1 MNARQIKSFAPPHHG
16 VARLTMGAGK
26 RSKEVCVRENPDNY
40 DAELLLRLYE
50 LRREEKLRRA
60 RQWLIEKFQADSLE
74 DLEKQIPP
82 GSEENAF
89 FRMTVSYWDMAAS
102 LVNHSLLK
110 EELFFENTAEF
121 WLIWEKVRHFA
132 PALREARK
140 NPLAWKNLETL
151 ARKYE
156 QWMATRA
163 PEALEVIRKRLRK

>member
-1 MNARQIKSFAPPHHG
+1 
-16 VARLTMGAGK
+16 
-26 RSKEVCVRENPDNY
+26 VRENPDNY

-60 RQWLIEKFQADSLE
+60 REWMIGKFRADSVE
-74 DLEKQIPP
+74 DLGRQFPL

-89 FRMTVSYWDMAAS
+89 FRMAVSYWDMAAS
-102 LVNHSLLK
+102 LVNHGLLK
-110 EELFFENTAEF
+110 EDLFFENTAEF
-121 WLIWEKVRHFA
+121 WLIWEKVKHLA

-156 QWMATRA
+156 QWMAARA
-163 PEALEVIRKRLRK
+163 PEALDDLRKRLKDAAKK

>member
-1 MNARQIKSFAPPHHG
+1 
-16 VARLTMGAGK
+16 
-26 RSKEVCVRENPDNY
+26 VRESPDNY

-60 RQWLIEKFQADSLE
+60 REWLAGKFQADSKE
-74 DLEKQIPP
+74 DFDRQYPL

-89 FRMTVSYWDMAAS
+89 FRMAVSYWDMAAS
-102 LVNHSLLK
+102 LVNHGLLK
-110 EELFFENTAEF
+110 EDLFFENTGEF
-121 WLIWEKVRHFA
+121 WLAWEKIRHLA
-132 PALREARK
+132 PAIREARK

-163 PEALEVIRKRLRK
+163 PEALEVTRKRLKGTTK

>member
-1 MNARQIKSFAPPHHG
+1 
-16 VARLTMGAGK
+16 
-26 RSKEVCVRENPDNY
+26 VRESPDNY

-60 RQWLIEKFQADSLE
+60 REWMIGKFQADSLE
-74 DLEKQIPP
+74 SLEKQIPP

-89 FRMTVSYWDMAAS
+89 FRMALSYWDMAAS
-102 LVNHSLLK
+102 LVNHGLPK
-110 EELFFENTAEF
+110 EDLFFENTSEF
-121 WLIWEKVRHFA
+121 WLIWEKVRHLA

-163 PEALEVIRKRLRK
+163 PEALNVLRKRLKDAAKK